1 MLSLAR
7 ELLRNAGKHA
17 RAGRVGV
24 TVGLEEDTV
33 RLDVVDDGV
42 GLAEDRLPE
51 ALGSG
56 HIGLASSRERAEA
69 IGGSF
74 RVGPRD
80 DGLPGTQAVAVLP

>member
-1 MLSLAR
+1 VLSLAR

-17 RAGRVGV
+17 SAQQVDV
-24 TVGLEEDTV
+24 LVALEEGAV

-42 GLAEDRLPE
+42 GLSEDRLPE

-69 IGGSF
+69 VGGSF

-80 DGLPGTQAVAVLP
+80 DGRRGTQAVAVLR

>member
-1 MLSLAR
+1 MDVSVA
-7 ELLRNAGKHA
+7 
-17 RAGRVGV
+17 
-24 TVGLEEDTV
+24 LEEGVV

-74 RVGPRD
+74 GVGTRD
-80 DGLPGTQAVAVLP
+80 DGQPGTQAVALLP